1 MLSTGAFGKNNIF
14 LSTIF
19 MKRFLALAAICLTM
33 TACNNRVNPFLT
45 EWDTP
50 FGIPPFEQIE
60 EADYLPAVEAG
71 IQQATEELEAI
82 INCTEE
88 PDFDNVIAAYDRSSE
103 ILSKVVGVLFNIAE
117 TDITPS
123 LESIV
128 EEATVKMSEFENYVS
143 FNKDFYAK
151 VKAVHD
157 AKDGMGLTRE
167 QEMVLDR
174 IYKSFEQ
181 NGIGLDEA
189 GQERMKEI
197 NTELST
203 LSLRFGNN
211 LLKENNAFA
220 AEVGFAVSEY
230 PDRMAAI
237 EDRSVREKAFKAY
250 SSRGNHDNENDTKDI
265 IFQIL
270 KLKIEKAHMLGY
282 NNPAEQ
288 ILQDKMA
295 KTPEAVDAFLA
306 NIMKYAVAQAK
317 NEVVEMQKVMDED
330 IAAGKVEAGSKI
342 EPWDW
347 FYYAEKVRKLKY
359 DLDEEQTKP
368 YFQMENV
375 RQGVFDNASKLY
387 GLSFEPVADAPKY
400 HPEVEAFKVSDADGS
415 LIGVLLTDYFPRE
428 SKRGG
433 AWMNAIRDQKVD
445 ADGND
450 IRPIIVNVGNFN
462 KPTAEEPS
470 LLSLDNV
477 ETMFHEFGHALHGL
491 LSKCTYSTVSG
502 TSVARD
508 FVELPSQIDE
518 NWAFQKEVLSNYAR
532 HYQTGEVIPDELV
545 EKIVAAGNFNQGFM
559 TTELCAASILDMKWH
574 ELSSVEGIDIADFEK
589 KVCEEMGLIDEII
602 PRYRTTYFNHI
613 FNSGYSAGYYSYL
626 WAEVLDKDAFELFM
640 QKGIYD
646 PETAMSF
653 RHNILEKGG
662 SEEPMTLY
670 KTFRGAEPD
679 PDALLRARGLK

>member
-1 MLSTGAFGKNNIF
+1 
-14 LSTIF
+14 

-88 PDFDNVIAAYDRSSE
+88 PDFDNVIAAYDRSGE

-230 PDRMAAI
+230 PDQMAAI

-250 SSRGNHDNENDTKDI
+250 SSRGNHDNENDTKGI

-433 AWMNAIRDQKVD
+433 AWMNAIRDQRVD

>member
-1 MLSTGAFGKNNIF
+1 
-14 LSTIF
+14 

-50 FGIPPFEQIE
+50 FEIPPFEQIE

-88 PDFDNVIAAYDRSSE
+88 PTFDNVIAAYDRSGE

-143 FNKDFYAK
+143 FNMDFYAK

-230 PDRMAAI
+230 PDQMAAI

-250 SSRGNHDNENDTKDI
+250 SNRGNHDNENDTKDI

-433 AWMNAIRDQKVD
+433 AWMNAIRDQRVD